1 MKIRYYEHIDGI
13 IILFENEL
21 KIQTNIVEELTEK
34 MSNLVDLSTTLNT
47 FTCKIKQKFGEFYFS
62 IY

>member
-21 KIQTNIVEELTEK
+21 KIQTDIVEQLTEK
-34 MSNLVDLSTTLNT
+34 MNKLVYLNT
-47 FTCKIKQKFGEFYFS
+47 TFNMFTCKIVDDKVRQN
-62 IY
+62 